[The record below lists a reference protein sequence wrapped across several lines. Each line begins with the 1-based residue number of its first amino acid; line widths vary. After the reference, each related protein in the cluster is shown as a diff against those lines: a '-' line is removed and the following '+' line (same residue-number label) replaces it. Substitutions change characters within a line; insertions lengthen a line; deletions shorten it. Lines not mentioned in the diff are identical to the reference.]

1 MAVILGLVFSI
12 SLIDLPAPKKEI
24 EKIIPNENFKTLKL
38 LNKKNL
44 SIIIIS
50 LLSTFSTIAEDKPV
64 DIWNIDKKE
73 VETSIKE
80 NIAEEKINEISE
92 NGIYQMQADKN
103 IDSIK
108 LDQTLTS
115 KEIKIAGLYDPE
127 DHRLN
132 KIRSNTHIKRN

>member
-1 MAVILGLVFSI
+1 M
-12 SLIDLPAPKKEI
+12 
-24 EKIIPNENFKTLKL
+24 KILKL

-50 LLSTFSTIAEDKPV
+50 LLSTFPTIAEDKPV

-73 VETSIKE
+73 AETSVEKDIS
-80 NIAEEKINEISE
+80 EEKKNETSE
-92 NGIYQMQADKN
+92 NNIYQMQADKN

-115 KEIKIAGLYDPE
+115 KKLKLLDYMTQKIMG
-127 DHRLN
+127 
-132 KIRSNTHIKRN
+132 